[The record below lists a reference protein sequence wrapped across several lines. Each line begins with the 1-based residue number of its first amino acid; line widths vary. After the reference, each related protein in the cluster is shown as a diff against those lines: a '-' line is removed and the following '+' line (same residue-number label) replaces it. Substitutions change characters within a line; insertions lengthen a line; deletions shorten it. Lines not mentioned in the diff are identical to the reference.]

1 MVIGGLTGGPPTS
14 GLRAVHPWVVDPGPG
29 TARDWLRRELARPDY
44 QESLLQRAQRW
55 FGELMDRVSGAAD
68 SLTGLS
74 PLLGVLLLV
83 LLVALG
89 AFLLSR
95 LGANPALPARSAEVF
110 AGGRDTA
117 AAHRDRAAAALGAG
131 RWDDAVLE
139 AVRALTATLVER
151 GLTPERAGVTVH
163 EITVDAAGLFP
174 LERERLEQVG
184 RAFDETRY
192 GDRPADEAQARGA
205 VELERDLARA
215 TPGGPRAAGPVAAVP
230 R

>member
-1 MVIGGLTGGPPTS
+1 MLTGGLIGGLPGG
-14 GLRAVHPWVVDPGPG
+14 GLRPVHPGVVDPGPG

-68 SLTGLS
+68 SFDGLS
-74 PLLGVLLLV
+74 PLLGLLLLV

-95 LGANPALPARSAEVF
+95 LGANPAVAGRSAEVF

-117 AAHRDRAAAALGAG
+117 AAHRDRAASALGAG
-131 RWDDAVLE
+131 QWDDAVLE

-163 EITVDAAGLFP
+163 EITADAAVMFP
-174 LERERLEQVG
+174 LEQERLEQVG
-184 RAFDETRY
+184 GTFDETRY
-192 GDRPADEAQARGA
+192 GDRPADEAQARAA

-215 TPGGPRAAGPVAAVP
+215 IPGGPRPVGPVAAVP